1 MHRIPWIL
9 RKITSFILIFF
20 LLTDGSAGASA
31 VQVNLHENIPPL
43 PGDHHSAWI
52 RSLPA
57 ALGTAEVKLQGMGP
71 MLVHLQTAHGD
82 PEAQTK
88 ISEILAYLKANA
100 GIQTVLVEGSSEAL
114 DSNRLDFERLY
125 PGRGDVIQGALLR
138 RGWLKGPELFLVRE
152 SGVQALGIENR
163 DAYLANGRAL
173 LSVLAQSDQSA
184 ALIGILQS
192 RVQSLSTLLLRSST
206 RELLKNYEA
215 WTDHRLPL
223 EAWVPTLQKALET
236 SLRFNFQDPSA
247 QFEAPMLTRFVL
259 LLKLHEGEAP
269 EAYESEKKSLFQTL
283 QDQAGDEL
291 QACLKALLDRDPD
304 PFGAGVEDAAQT
316 LRRTLELMPPSVTI
330 EKYPHVIRRFQS
342 LMLQDEI
349 DFRALHQEIERL
361 TQLALEA
368 GTDRE
373 DERLMLRWIR
383 DWTRYKKIVSLNA
396 LPSDLEEVTMNLS
409 VNRPRALMRRLQDL
423 SARYPSAGDPMPDL
437 EGLELL
443 HEKALVFYRR
453 ARERDFYMLQNIER
467 ILKERR
473 ISRAAVV
480 TGGFHAK
487 PFEDYFRDKR
497 RNYIRV
503 IPAISGVS
511 SRDVYIRSAL
521 DLGLRYTESQTWE
534 TPFISDPT
542 FLPPDLQTVLHR
554 PNNPASGSI
563 KTIGRGRSLMSV
575 RSRVSLG
582 EEAINA
588 PPKGIYGEARNRSE
602 LRSQGESETQ
612 PPVIFK
618 FFWEL
623 TEDERESLLKLAV
636 EVRRFPD
643 IKDWEKPYNN
653 ALIALVQGEP
663 AGMQAFEL
671 STKNRI
677 AYARGLYV
685 RSQYR
690 RQGLRV
696 ATRLRTHLLRYLS
709 AQGYQ
714 LFITTVA
721 TNPEAQGFHEKWI
734 ERLGAG
740 VQVVGRRNGLITN
753 IKVRVEE
760 SLRSLEGT
768 HPLDEAVREAVAP
781 LQADEKHIP
790 IPDKSFGHVDKT
802 FTQADYAPQNRSEL
816 RSQGESETQPP
827 VIFKFFWELTEDER
841 ESLLSWFASINKFN
855 SAKRWEVGS
864 EDALVAYIDGRPAG
878 VQAFYMSRLTQTV
891 TAEGLFVAENYRRN
905 GMRLGSRLRGQVL
918 RRAHQ
923 EGYSQFETGVA
934 LTEEA
939 QDFHEAWIVR
949 LEEAVIDVDRNG
961 GSLRW
966 LSVDIGEA
974 VKKMDREDLARA
986 AASWGSVPGSS
997 GGRGMPAVTFRR
1009 FFFHELARDS
1019 SRESLATVIK
1029 SWGFF
1034 SWRLWT
1040 EADAEAH
1047 VICVD
1052 GKPVGAQAYSVEE
1065 DSSAAFAAGLYI
1077 LPEYRGK
1084 PLRLAYRLREAWL
1097 QDLKNRNIREAS
1109 IYVSKSIEAQSFHRA
1124 WARSLGE
1131 AAKIYPHG
1139 AENSGVIALIYVDPS
1154 RVNLGPTHQTDALD
1168 SAKEGRDDGNGSG
1181 HDQSVPQNRSE
1192 LRGQGESE
1200 TQPPVIFKFFWE
1212 LTEEERT
1219 GLVKRLNGIKEFS
1232 DAQKWSK
1239 GRDEALIAYVAG
1251 SFAGIQAFR
1260 LSRRVHVSVDEGLYV
1275 EKHYRRNGL
1284 RLASRLREGVIRE
1297 LHRRGATKF
1306 KVTVALTDE
1315 AQAFHTAWMRS
1326 MSGAVVKAHRDE
1338 YMLFG
1343 IELNVAKAVQI
1354 LDELGDVGSSS
1365 SPGRQRSELRSQG
1378 EFETQPPVI
1387 FKFFWELTNAERKS
1401 LFDWLSGLGDYW
1413 NNRSWD
1419 ANVNDALIA
1428 IVGGKPQ
1435 GIQAFSEAKSAST
1448 VISAGLYVAETYR
1461 RSGQYIGSQL
1471 RDRVLR
1477 ELWRRGLRIFQI
1489 SVAPEPEAQAF
1500 HENWIKIMG
1509 DSVLAVTREGDK
1521 LRWITIDVE
1530 KGVKKI
1536 EGQDLVQDAET
1547 RSALSPNPSGSVM
1560 PAVTFRR
1567 IFFHELDRDSSSE
1580 YLVSVIKSWEFFN
1593 SLWANRSAQAYVVY
1607 VHGFPAGAQA
1617 FTIDQENGTAEA
1629 RGIFVSQDYRGK
1641 HLKLAY
1647 KLRETWLKQMQ
1658 KEGLSEAWIYV
1669 NDSPASQRFH
1679 KEWARSLGA
1688 AVSPYGT
1695 TEDNSDLISGLDI
1708 DLKKLIWPERAESGS
1723 PADQVPGDTG
1733 PVDEDALEAPGKQA
1747 RSELRRL
1754 FEAGNDEH
1762 SRLAKPSRNPDI
1774 LRRRIG
1780 LFEKVSELRRFY
1792 RLRLW
1797 LLTESDRTMNLVD
1810 QRAFLSLMIGLK
1822 VRLFSD
1828 AFRVQSAAP
1837 ILPAGALRP
1846 SPSYHRQIEESH
1858 LEGGRVLIDGEWILD
1873 WGRRNPRG
1881 LYVLA
1886 DSSARL
1892 AERMKQPAAA
1902 LLGDSGVTS
1911 KLLEILLNRD
1921 STLGSAERSR
1931 VRRLAESGRFE
1942 KSFETVPRS
1951 EAEAY
1956 ARRHDGGVAH
1966 LHGPESGLA
1975 LTAADFRL
1983 SLDPS
1988 LGPSD
1993 ECAAAWVLP
2002 GLLRA
2007 ASLIRGIKDVSEQ
2020 RDVLRSR
2027 LQDIFPG
2034 SSWSPGGILI
2044 RIDEAFVR
2052 KIVAERLVETAA

>member
-236 SLRFNFQDPSA
+236 NLRFNFQDPSA

-259 LLKLHEGEAP
+259 LLKLHKGEAP
-269 EAYESEKKSLFQTL
+269 EAYESEKKSLFQAL

-396 LPSDLEEVTMNLS
+396 LPSDLEEVTMNLP

-623 TEDERESLLKLAV
+623 TEDERESLL
-636 EVRRFPD
+636 
-643 IKDWEKPYNN
+643 
-653 ALIALVQGEP
+653 
-663 AGMQAFEL
+663 
-671 STKNRI
+671 
-677 AYARGLYV
+677 
-685 RSQYR
+685 
-690 RQGLRV
+690 
-696 ATRLRTHLLRYLS
+696 
-709 AQGYQ
+709 
-714 LFITTVA
+714 
-721 TNPEAQGFHEKWI
+721 
-734 ERLGAG
+734 
-740 VQVVGRRNGLITN
+740 
-753 IKVRVEE
+753 
-760 SLRSLEGT
+760 
-768 HPLDEAVREAVAP
+768 
-781 LQADEKHIP
+781 
-790 IPDKSFGHVDKT
+790 
-802 FTQADYAPQNRSEL
+802 
-816 RSQGESETQPP
+816 
-827 VIFKFFWELTEDER
+827 
-841 ESLLSWFASINKFN
+841 SWFASINKFN

-891 TAEGLFVAENYRRN
+891 TAEGLFVSENYRLN

-939 QDFHEAWIVR
+939 QDFHEAWIER

-966 LSVDIGEA
+966 LIVDIGEA

-1047 VICVD
+1047 VIYVD

-1181 HDQSVPQNRSE
+1181 HDQSVPQN
-1192 LRGQGESE
+1192 
-1200 TQPPVIFKFFWE
+1200 
-1212 LTEEERT
+1212 
-1219 GLVKRLNGIKEFS
+1219 
-1232 DAQKWSK
+1232 
-1239 GRDEALIAYVAG
+1239 
-1251 SFAGIQAFR
+1251 
-1260 LSRRVHVSVDEGLYV
+1260 
-1275 EKHYRRNGL
+1275 
-1284 RLASRLREGVIRE
+1284 
-1297 LHRRGATKF
+1297 
-1306 KVTVALTDE
+1306 
-1315 AQAFHTAWMRS
+1315 
-1326 MSGAVVKAHRDE
+1326 
-1338 YMLFG
+1338 
-1343 IELNVAKAVQI
+1343 
-1354 LDELGDVGSSS
+1354 
-1365 SPGRQRSELRSQG
+1365 RSELRSQG

-1983 SLDPS
+1983 SLDPG